1 MSHLTRRGL
10 LAAAG
15 AAALAGR
22 APAAFAQDADRRP
35 ALFIIGDSIIRN
47 GYNDN
52 GGTNDQWGWGHI
64 MKWRFDTR
72 RIHVVNDAMGGTS
85 TRSFMENPSLWPKV
99 KQMIRPG
106 DFVLIGFGHNDPNGV
121 LRGNGDETGPLPP
134 RPAPPGAAPVAPSS
148 PAPVMVHSFGWYLRD
163 YIRQIRELGATPII
177 MSRIPLKRWV
187 DGRVAPEGREY
198 AVWAKEAAD
207 QAGAPFIP
215 LNELVSAAWERIG
228 QETVA
233 AEYFPR
239 GESGHPNWKGAVL
252 ISGLV
257 ADAIRRLDTSLKQYL
272 AAAPTIPASP
282 DIVHPILGDMGPVA
296 MEPKS
301 RTPKPPAAS

>member
-1 MSHLTRRGL
+1 MSKLTRRGL
-10 LAAAG
+10 VLAGCAVPLAA
-15 AAALAGR
+15 R
-22 APAAFAQDADRRP
+22 ARQAFAQDTDKRP

-52 GGTNDQWGWGHI
+52 GGNNDQWGWGHI

-85 TRSFMENPSLWPKV
+85 TRSFMEGPSLWPMV
-99 KQMIRPG
+99 KPMLRRG

-121 LRGNGDETGPLPP
+121 LPGNGDETGVLPARTP
-134 RPAPPGAAPVAPSS
+134 PAPPGAAATPPRRAPTPVA
-148 PAPVMVHSFGWYLRD
+148 VHSFGWYLRD
-163 YIRQIRELGATPII
+163 YVRQIREIGATPII

-187 DGRVAPEGREY
+187 DGKVASDGKDY
-198 AVWAKEAAD
+198 ATWAKDAAD

-215 LNELVSAAWERIG
+215 LFDLAAAAWEKIG
-228 QETVA
+228 QEKLA
-233 AEYFPR
+233 AEYFPK

-257 ADAIRRLDTSLKQYL
+257 ADHIRTLDTPLKSYL
-272 AAAPTIPASP
+272 VAAPKIPATP
-282 DIVHPILGDMGPVA
+282 DILHPTLGDMGPVA
-296 MEPKS
+296 RKPTS
-301 RTPKPPAAS
+301 RTPKT